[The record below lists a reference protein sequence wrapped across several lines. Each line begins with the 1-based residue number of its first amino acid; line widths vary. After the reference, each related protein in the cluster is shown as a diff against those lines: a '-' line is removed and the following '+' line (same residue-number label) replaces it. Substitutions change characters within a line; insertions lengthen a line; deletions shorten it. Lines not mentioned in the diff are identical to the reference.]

1 MDYTKNSQIDKLME
15 LKQLYEQGILTKE
28 EMEVEKQ
35 KILNNST
42 SKKPERSVQ
51 DPEPRI
57 EPVVSPASQVVEE
70 DSIFEEDEEQSF
82 FDKYKA
88 YIVGGIA
95 LVLVI
100 AGIAFVPKIISH
112 SNDIPISDVSIEE
125 IGEPVALKGKIN
137 NKIGFSMQLQ
147 CTGNE
152 VNGTEHYDSQKSEAT
167 VTIKGT
173 IAEGHMILHEYDNGL
188 ESGKFEGSFDNVT
201 FTGTFTNSKGKVMPF
216 TARVLSEEYI
226 TKEEDA
232 IKAIGEKG
240 TILANVDGKIF
251 YIEKIKDDNRYDA
264 EGENCGKLY
273 IHNIADG
280 TTSYERILI
289 PSGESYSIEECKYR
303 DMKITFVLYDVGRN
317 GFGIGNYCTEV
328 SQYNIKTGQWKDI
341 AEGCAKAEFTDN
353 NKKIKITTA
362 IVINSEAESACDYK
376 YEYTDEIIDL

>member
-1 MDYTKNSQIDKLME
+1 MVKANIDKLME

-57 EPVVSPASQVVEE
+57 EPVISPASQVVEE
-70 DSIFEEDEEQSF
+70 DSIYEEDEKQSF

-88 YIVGGIA
+88 FIIGGIA

-100 AGIAFVPKIISH
+100 AGIAFVPKIISNA
-112 SNDIPISDVSIEE
+112 NDIPISDVSIEE

-152 VNGTEHYDSQKSEAT
+152 VNGTEHYDSQKSEAI

-201 FTGTFTNSKGKVMPF
+201 FTGTFTNSKGKAMPF
-216 TARVLSEEYI
+216 TARVLSVEDLA
-226 TKEEDA
+226 KEEDA
-232 IKAIGEKG
+232 IKTIGEKG
-240 TILANVDGKIF
+240 TILANVDGKIYF
-251 YIEKIKDDNRYDA
+251 MAKSNPDQRYDA
-264 EGENCGKLY
+264 EGEGCGKLSIY
-273 IHNIADG
+273 TIADG
-280 TTSYERILI
+280 STTHVNIHI
-289 PSGESYSIEECKYR
+289 PSGEPYSIEDYKYQ
-303 DMKITFVLYDVGRN
+303 DMKITFILYDVGRN
-317 GFGIGNYCTEV
+317 GFGVGNYCTEV
-328 SQYNIKTGQWKDI
+328 SQYNIKTGQWKDV
-341 AEGCAKAEFTDN
+341 AEGCAKAEFVDN
-353 NKKIKITTA
+353 NRRIKITTA
-362 IVINSEAESACDYK
+362 TLINPEAEYAYEYK
-376 YEYTDEIIDL
+376 YEYTDEIINL

>member
-1 MDYTKNSQIDKLME
+1 MDNSKQSQIGKLME

-42 SKKPERSVQ
+42 SKKPER
-51 DPEPRI
+51 PEQNP
-57 EPVVSPASQVVEE
+57 EPVVSSTSQVVEE
-70 DSIFEEDEEQSF
+70 DSIYEEDEKQSF

-88 YIVGGIA
+88 FIIGGIA

-112 SNDIPISDVSIEE
+112 SNDKSISDVSIAE
-125 IGEPVALKGKIN
+125 IGKPLVLKGKIN

-152 VNGTEHYDSQKSEAT
+152 VEGFEHYDSQKSEAT

-201 FTGTFTNSKGKVMPF
+201 FTGTFTNSKGKAMPF
-216 TARVLSEEYI
+216 TARVLSVEDLA
-226 TKEEDA
+226 KEEDA
-232 IKAIGEKG
+232 IKTIGEKG
-240 TILANVDGKIF
+240 TILANVDGKIYF
-251 YIEKIKDDNRYDA
+251 MAKSNPDQRYDA
-264 EGENCGKLY
+264 EGEGCGKLSIY
-273 IHNIADG
+273 TIADG
-280 TTSYERILI
+280 STTHVYIHI
-289 PSGESYSIEECKYR
+289 PSGEPYSIEDYKYQN
-303 DMKITFVLYDVGRN
+303 MKITFILYDVGRN
-317 GFGIGNYCTEV
+317 GFGVGNYCTEV
-328 SQYNIKTGQWKDI
+328 SQYNIKTGQWKDV